1 MRTIGVGLAL
11 LLAAG
16 PLSAQ
21 HIVVNEFTAK
31 GTEWI
36 ELYNPGPSAATLTGW
51 YVQDDAGT
59 DNSISGVTIP
69 ANGYYSWNT
78 TLGLNNDG
86 AYIELYNG
94 SNELID
100 RVAYGDWGG
109 CPVPPYV
116 TGVSACR
123 APNGVDNDWDA
134 VDWTLDRSSTQGA
147 ANDATPALLGAAILI
162 NEIDPY
168 PAAGGDSVEFFNPS
182 AAAVSL
188 DGWWMTDGDDFVDF
202 TAASGSVP
210 INGWLVLD
218 EGSGDWPTGVC
229 DFASVDVAYLFDAA
243 GRRVDQLG
251 WAGEYNDYTFQRYPD
266 GNGPTDGYDWVSSGG
281 GVWLFDDFATWGGP
295 SIPVELASFSATCGR
310 GYVLVGWATQSEVDN
325 LGFWLWRS
333 MDAEHYARLN
343 EALIPGCGESSV
355 PVTYRY
361 TDTDVG
367 QGVLYYY
374 KLEDVTVSGASTL
387 HGPIQV
393 VYQAPAMT
401 WGSVKASF
409 RQ

>member
-1 MRTIGVGLAL
+1 VRRIGVGLVL

-16 PLSAQ
+16 PVSAQ
-21 HIVVNEFTAK
+21 HIVINEFTAK

-36 ELYNPGPSAATLTGW
+36 ELYNLGPSAATLTGW

-59 DNSISGVTIP
+59 DNSINGVTIP
-69 ANGYYSWNT
+69 ANSYYSWGT

-86 AYIELYNG
+86 AYIELYSG
-94 SNELID
+94 SGGLVD

-116 TGVSACR
+116 TGVSVCR
-123 APNGVDNDWDA
+123 APDGADTDDDA
-134 VDWTLDRSSTQGA
+134 ADWTLDRSSTQGA
-147 ANDATPALLGAAILI
+147 ANDAPAPVLGSSILV

-168 PAAGGDSVEFFNPS
+168 PAAGGDSVEFYNPTGGV
-182 AAAVSL
+182 VSL
-188 DGWWMTDGDDFVDF
+188 NGWWMSDGDDFVDF
-202 TAASGSVP
+202 TAASGSVGP
-210 INGWLVLD
+210 MGWLVLD
-218 EGSGDWPTGVC
+218 EGTGDWPTGVC
-229 DFASVDVAYLFDAA
+229 DFASTDIAYLFDA
-243 GRRVDQLG
+243 GGHRVDQLG

-266 GNGPTDGYDWVSSGG
+266 GAGPNDGYDWVSSGG
-281 GVWLFDDFATWGGP
+281 GVTLFDDFATWGGP

-310 GYVLVGWATQSEVDN
+310 GCILVAWDTQSETDN

-333 MDAEHYARLN
+333 VDAEDYARVN
-343 EALIPGCGESSV
+343 EALIPGSGESSV
-355 PVTYRY
+355 PVTYRC
-361 TDTDVG
+361 TDTDVR
-367 QGVLYYY
+367 QGVRYFY

-393 VYQAPAMT
+393 VYGAPAAT

-409 RQ
+409 RK